1 MNEDALIRL
10 SNLKALGLTAK
21 LLEQQVGGRYTYW
34 RDLLA
39 GQKSFGEKIARKI
52 EEAMEYP
59 RGYLDQVIDKPAD
72 DWPFQT
78 LTPAQLRNLPMAYLE
93 AIERHA
99 LDLVALAK
107 TPTDGKKEHPD
118 TVGDNQDEHLTVL
131 TGQIPSMSGHQ
142 SAATSTH
149 TKLGPSQRGKRVQG
163 NS

>member
-1 MNEDALIRL
+1 MNDDALIRL

-52 EEAMEYP
+52 EEAMGYP

-72 DWPFQT
+72 EWPFQR
-78 LTPAQLRNLPMAYLE
+78 LTQAQLRDLPTAYLE

-99 LDLVALAK
+99 LDLVSLAK

-118 TVGDNQDEHLTVL
+118 TDADNQEQLLTVL
-131 TGQIPSMSGHQ
+131 ASQLPSKKGHQ
-142 SAATSTH
+142 SATPSSDTD
-149 TKLGPSQRGKRVQG
+149 LRPSQRGKRVQG
-163 NS
+163 DS